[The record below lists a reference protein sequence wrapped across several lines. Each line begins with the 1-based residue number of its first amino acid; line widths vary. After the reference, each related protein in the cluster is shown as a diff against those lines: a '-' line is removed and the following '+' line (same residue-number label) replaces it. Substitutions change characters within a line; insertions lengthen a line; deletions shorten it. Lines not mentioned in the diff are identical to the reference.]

1 MSSICI
7 VNSFIQTD
15 VTDEEWKLIQ
25 RAKTQV
31 VIDKNPSIKYLRF
44 PGLVSDSKE
53 NAVTYFNDAYSKIT
67 KVDFPP
73 RGNISSKC
81 NVAIF
86 GIKPGMFLSKY
97 NNHESAWIFGPSSKM
112 LNMLMEAINEYPYF
126 SNVFHYRDT
135 DENDLSSLD
144 QVRREMSYLKSV
156 NKDVNI
162 LFLGKY
168 PIFDVVKQEICDKLN
183 IKSAKIWHPAYLCRS
198 FTKEK
203 FASWCNTTKNILE
216 QK

>member
-53 NAVTYFNDAYSKIT
+53 NAVTYFNDAYSKIN

-81 NVAIF
+81 NVVIF
-86 GIKPGMFLSKY
+86 GIKL
-97 NNHESAWIFGPSSKM
+97 
-112 LNMLMEAINEYPYF
+112 
-126 SNVFHYRDT
+126 
-135 DENDLSSLD
+135 
-144 QVRREMSYLKSV
+144 
-156 NKDVNI
+156 
-162 LFLGKY
+162 
-168 PIFDVVKQEICDKLN
+168 
-183 IKSAKIWHPAYLCRS
+183 
-198 FTKEK
+198 
-203 FASWCNTTKNILE
+203 
-216 QK
+216 